1 MAELSNSAEPVFK
14 KDPVSKSSTEIL
26 SELFGAFNAEP
37 PTISDVIPD
46 DSSKKKKKSKKKTKH
61 KKKKKKKSQKKGR
74 SSSDVS
80 DNESDSE
87 NTRKRSKKSKH
98 KRHKRHKSTQDSDA
112 SSVTSNKNCNL
123 GENLEPSP
131 KRKKHNDT
139 GKTIVHVK
147 TELEPENS
155 AENLDLSDMTK
166 MDEIPIPKMP
176 DISQIK
182 LPEENKKTQQST
194 EIGDKNKQP
203 SNKIQIKNLK
213 FSSVFEATV
222 KQAEEEA
229 RKKAEKYEDG
239 ELTDTSCSSSNESL
253 KIPSITDS
261 ENDKDKNS
269 DFFGTSSKTDD
280 KLMKSAN
287 EKNENM

>member
-1 MAELSNSAEPVFK
+1 MAELSNSVEPAFK

-46 DSSKKKKKSKKKTKH
+46 DSPKKKKKSKKKTKH

-112 SSVTSNKNCNL
+112 SSVTSIKNCKSE
-123 GENLEPSP
+123 ENLEPSP
-131 KRKKHNDT
+131 KRKKHNDSEKQT
-139 GKTIVHVK
+139 VQVK
-147 TELEPENS
+147 IEPE
-155 AENLDLSDMTK
+155 ALIEKPGLTDMTK

-182 LPEENKKTQQST
+182 LPEENKKTQQTVDVS
-194 EIGDKNKQP
+194 DKSKPP

-213 FSSVFEATV
+213 FSSVYEATV

-239 ELTDTSCSSSNESL
+239 ELTDTSCSSSHESL

-261 ENDKDKNS
+261 ENDKEKSS
-269 DFFGTSSKTDD
+269 DFFGTSSKIDE
-280 KLMKSAN
+280 KVNKSTSN
-287 EKNENM
+287 KSEHV